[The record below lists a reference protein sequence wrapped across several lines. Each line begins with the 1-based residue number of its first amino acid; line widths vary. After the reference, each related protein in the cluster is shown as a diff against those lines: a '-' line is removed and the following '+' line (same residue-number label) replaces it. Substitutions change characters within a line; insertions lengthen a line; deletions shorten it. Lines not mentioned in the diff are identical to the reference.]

1 MTRGVWPWQGLEAP
15 LPCPLLKTSH
25 NQDPDCP
32 ARDDKEWGWFLVF
45 SHVDNTPIRPDTI
58 TRVFRNKAKEVGLNE
73 LTFHGL
79 RHTHAVLM
87 LAANVHPK
95 IVSERLGHSAASITL
110 DLHSSVSE
118 TQLCKPS
125 SWLAQGSLASKI
137 EREG

>member
-1 MTRGVWPWQGLEAP
+1 

-25 NQDPDCP
+25 TKDPDCP
-32 ARDDKEWGWFLVF
+32 ARDDKERGCFLVF
-45 SHVDNTPIRPDTI
+45 PHVDNTPIRPDTI

-110 DLHSSVSE
+110 DLHSHVVPNLQQAAARRFEEVIRLGLVESE
-118 TQLCKPS
+118 PIT
-125 SWLAQGSLASKI
+125 I
-137 EREG
+137 R